1 MLYFCLCKSETTA
14 KYFLTSA
21 DTACFSVTRTQL
33 RQILLVKECFY
44 GECLLAEKVKA
55 VFVLQVL
62 RQNAQDTGLFVAE
75 VSLRCRD

>member
-1 MLYFCLCKSETTA
+1 MLYFYFCKSETTA

-21 DTACFSVTRTQL
+21 GTACFSVTRTQL

-44 GECLLAEKVKA
+44 DECLLAEKVKA
-55 VFVLQVL
+55 IFVLQAL